1 MDLVIIMLIP
11 YIIVLVLQIFYKKK
25 HLKNGKKTDNIEHLV
40 IVVFGN
46 STLAYVCSNSDF
58 TDIMRT
64 TIIGIFTVL
73 YVIFWVVCL
82 GIDNKKN

>member
-1 MDLVIIMLIP
+1 MM
-11 YIIVLVLQIFYKKK
+11 
-25 HLKNGKKTDNIEHLV
+25 
-40 IVVFGN
+40 
-46 STLAYVCSNSDF
+46 TLAYVCSNSDF